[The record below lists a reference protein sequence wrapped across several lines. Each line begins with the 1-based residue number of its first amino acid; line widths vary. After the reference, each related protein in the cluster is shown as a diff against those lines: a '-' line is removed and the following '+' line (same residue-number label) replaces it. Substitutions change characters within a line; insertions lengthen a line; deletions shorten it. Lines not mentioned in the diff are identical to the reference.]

1 MLSLKFAR
9 TLHLAETSRGR
20 CWKREQ
26 SKFLS
31 GGKEEDLAAEELL
44 SFLLSLLLSF
54 VDFCGLQ
61 VY

>member
-26 SKFLS
+26 NKFLG
-31 GGKEEDLAAEELL
+31 GGKEEDLAAEGFL
-44 SFLLSLLLSF
+44 SFFFIFFISF
-54 VDFCGLQ
+54 FC
-61 VY
+61 